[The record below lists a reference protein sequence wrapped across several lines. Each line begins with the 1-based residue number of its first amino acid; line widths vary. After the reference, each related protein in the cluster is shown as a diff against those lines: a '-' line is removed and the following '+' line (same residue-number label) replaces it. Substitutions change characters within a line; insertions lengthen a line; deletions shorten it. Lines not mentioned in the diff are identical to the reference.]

1 LIRRFHET
9 KLSGAPSVSIWGSGT
24 PKREFLYVDD
34 MAAASVFVMNLPLA
48 TYQQHTQPML
58 SHINVGFGSD
68 VTIAELAQAVGQTVG
83 YEGTIEFDSSKPDGA
98 PRKWMNSSRLN
109 ALGWR
114 ARVVLA
120 DGLAQAY
127 ASFLADNR

>member
-1 LIRRFHET
+1 
-9 KLSGAPSVSIWGSGT
+9 
-24 PKREFLYVDD
+24 

-98 PRKWMNSSRLN
+98 QRKWMDSSRLN